1 MFAAGSAQRFNLYGL
16 EWGRILHRYIFS
28 NERTIHENGG
38 SCLEHAAYRVE
49 TEDGAVWIDCLSAFN
64 RDLEPVKAIYFTHE
78 DFLGASNQ
86 YR

>member
-1 MFAAGSAQRFNLYGL
+1 MRARFMKTAVLG
-16 EWGRILHRYIFS
+16 
-28 NERTIHENGG
+28 
-38 SCLEHAAYRVE
+38 LEHAAYRVE

-64 RDLEPVKAIYFTHE
+64 RDLEPVKASYFTHE